1 MLVIP
6 DVHTQWLQAYP
17 VPAKDHE
24 RVVECLLSFFG
35 PQYHPDY
42 SGPGG
47 KKVPSKVYSDGAK
60 EYKLALTDLHW
71 IAETCT
77 PHRKQT
83 NGVAER
89 AVRRVREGTAAAL
102 LQAGMDP
109 IWWPEASQCFCF
121 LRVARDPL
129 HPDGKTAYERRWK
142 LKFDGP
148 LIPFGA
154 EVSFLPSTPDDRAAV
169 HPMGSKTLTGVF
181 VGYHQEVGGAWSGDL
196 FVVPLRNIGGN
207 NQSKP
212 HCRRIAAGDVFVEK
226 KKGR

>member
-1 MLVIP
+1 MLVIQ
-6 DVHTQWLQAYP
+6 DVYTQWLQVYP

-60 EYKLALTDLHW
+60 EYKLALKDLHW

-83 NGVAER
+83 NGIAER

-154 EVSFLPSTPDDRAAV
+154 EVSFFTIYAGRQSSSPSHGLQNSRRSLCRLSS
-169 HPMGSKTLTGVF
+169 GS
-181 VGYHQEVGGAWSGDL
+181 
-196 FVVPLRNIGGN
+196 
-207 NQSKP
+207 
-212 HCRRIAAGDVFVEK
+212 
-226 KKGR
+226 GRSLVW